1 MACKILSNFKFS
13 CRQLFVAI
21 MSFFTTV
28 PSYIKYVYKLTGVL
42 QFSVENTFWSR
53 LWCLPFYIGFLCLAT
68 YFNLVSPHRI
78 NDILEYMN
86 YFGNFGNIVYTS
98 TSIILFCIR
107 SNKIKLLLTKLD
119 NMVLSTVLV
128 TSNRSKRRVN
138 WRGIL
143 LFLCFLVNFSLNPY
157 SKLSA
162 LYMMYIWIPEI
173 IYSSDTLFLADILNY
188 FGDKFESINRNLQR
202 QIDAV
207 DLFSIFPLTNPDKIK
222 ILEEDD
228 INFNIQRIQEL
239 SHFHYELVSTA
250 VKIGEIFGITI
261 VMTLILWFESI
272 IETIYYVIYITIND
286 EDNTLVN
293 YAYHGSYVMFM
304 FCWLFV
310 LVTSFSDVQNKVF
323 GKNIILSFQIEIFQA
338 NATSTYVHD
347 IWNKYALTGK
357 INVKTRHLQLVSTRL
372 LNTKLHFTAMDFF
385 SLDWTLY
392 HMVNTNENCKTDGI

>member
-1 MACKILSNFKFS
+1 
-13 CRQLFVAI
+13 
-21 MSFFTTV
+21 
-28 PSYIKYVYKLTGVL
+28 
-42 QFSVENTFWSR
+42 
-53 LWCLPFYIGFLCLAT
+53 
-68 YFNLVSPHRI
+68 
-78 NDILEYMN
+78 
-86 YFGNFGNIVYTS
+86 
-98 TSIILFCIR
+98 
-107 SNKIKLLLTKLD
+107 
-119 NMVLSTVLV
+119 MVLSTVLV

-162 LYMMYIWIPEI
+162 PYMMYIWIPEI

-202 QIDAV
+202 QVDAV

-272 IETIYYVIYITIND
+272 IETIYYIIYVTIND

-310 LVTSFSDVQNKVF
+310 LVTSFSDVQNK
-323 GKNIILSFQIEIFQA
+323 A

-347 IWNKYALTGK
+347 IWNKYALNGK

-392 HMVNTNENCKTDGI
+392 HMLIAAVTTYVVILIQFHI